1 MSIIQTRISA
11 LCLAV
16 LGATFLGSLAIPG
29 SPGAAGSF
37 SKDALWDDGRAELNL
52 YEAEAPLYGEKRRF
66 EARMI
71 VVKED
76 FNRELRVKSDVGPVP
91 GKTFEVLK
99 LNHLR
104 TIPAGSY
111 EEHEMVSVYLDR
123 GSFRPEKLTMTHF
136 ESCGI
141 TFVEVLPEGDR
152 LTHTSHSYWDHEGDR
167 TLQIPFGAGD
177 FLYDAL
183 PLQIRGMDLAAMQP
197 QSLKILPSQ
206 MSGKVMNL
214 VPVPMTLRVAGKA
227 KIQVPAGDFEV
238 FQVELSRPAGK
249 DRYYFEVMFPY
260 RLVKMET
267 AEGGISRPRI
277 SLRLDYWNLTA
288 NGDEQRLK

>member
-1 MSIIQTRISA
+1 MTVSGP
-11 LCLAV
+11 
-16 LGATFLGSLAIPG
+16 LG
-29 SPGAAGSF
+29 
-37 SKDALWDDGRAELNL
+37 
-52 YEAEAPLYGEKRRF
+52 
-66 EARMI
+66 
-71 VVKED
+71 
-76 FNRELRVKSDVGPVP
+76 
-91 GKTFEVLK
+91 
-99 LNHLR
+99 
-104 TIPAGSY
+104 
-111 EEHEMVSVYLDR
+111 
-123 GSFRPEKLTMTHF
+123 PEKLTMSHF

-152 LTHTSHSYWDHEGDR
+152 LTHRSHSYLDHEGDR

-177 FLYDAL
+177 LLYDAL

-197 QSLKILPSQ
+197 QNLKILPSQ

-214 VPVPMTLRVAGKA
+214 LPAPMTLRVAGKV

-267 AEGGISRPRI
+267 AEGSIYRLKK
-277 SLRLDYWNLTA
+277 SLRLDYWNFHA